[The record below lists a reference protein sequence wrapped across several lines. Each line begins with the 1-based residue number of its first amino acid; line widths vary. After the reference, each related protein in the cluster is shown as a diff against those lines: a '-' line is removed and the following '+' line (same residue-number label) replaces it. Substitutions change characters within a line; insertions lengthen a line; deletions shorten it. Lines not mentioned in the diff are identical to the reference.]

1 MSRRSLLTVSRVVIL
16 YITFAVLLIP
26 MVAGSL
32 HGIYNPNEANNTLRI
47 IFFLT
52 GALLVALRETV
63 KTILLEHHPP
73 YHKKDGG
80 LFLYPPSSTSK
91 DRVVVA

>member
-1 MSRRSLLTVSRVVIL
+1 MSRRSLLAVRRIVIL

-32 HGIYNPNEANNTLRI
+32 YGIYNPNETNITLRI

-52 GALLVALRETV
+52 VAFLFALRETV
-63 KTILLEHHPP
+63 KTILLEHYPP

-80 LFLYPPSSTSK
+80 LFLYPKT
-91 DRVVVA
+91 VN